1 MLMTLI
7 RLNGEKLSYNYN
19 KSSTLNE
26 LVDQLLT
33 GHLTKEQVITA
44 IRVNGKVLSGKEESE
59 CLPKNLANFD
69 SVELTSQS
77 NLELAFDALESCTGY
92 IDVLTGKVQ
101 ELVHLY
107 QDNKIDEANDKF
119 SDIVE
124 IVDLFVQLMT
134 KINHTLRAQLGEAFK
149 KSRSV
154 QNLEIHLLSIVK
166 GLLPAKEN
174 NDIIMLCD
182 LLEYELI
189 DNLTQWKI
197 KAIPELKNLQNS

>member
-1 MLMTLI
+1 MTLI
-7 RLNGEKLSYNYN
+7 RLNGEELSYKYN
-19 KSSTLNE
+19 ANSTLSE
-26 LVDQLLT
+26 LVDQLLS
-33 GHLTKEQVITA
+33 GHLTKEEVITA
-44 IRVNGKVLSGKEESE
+44 ISINGKTLSGKEESE
-59 CLPKNLANFD
+59 CLPKSLNEFQSIDLKA
-69 SVELTSQS
+69 QS
-77 NLELAFDALESCTGY
+77 NLELAFDALDSCNGY
-92 IDVLTGKVQ
+92 IDVLTEKVQ
-101 ELVHLY
+101 DLVLLY

-119 SDIVE
+119 SDIIE

-134 KINHTLRAQLGEAFK
+134 KINRTLKSGLGQSFQ

-197 KAIPELKNLQNS
+197 KAIPELKNLQKR